1 MATNFRSQC
10 PKPVSQGQN
19 LQNGNPRVH
28 SPIPA
33 TRRVGDVAQLQRRL
47 LSHPYQ
53 SKLKEVPPVPLL
65 GPNLPVS
72 GSPVW
77 PLYSS
82 YEVYNCGQ
90 GGKTHGSSKKH
101 LHAPIPQLAD
111 PGKRQRYMFPGYPDP
126 SCLVSRVGLGSEPQ
140 EIRTGAQNQNRTD
153 FQLLTAT
160 SMTWSK
166 E

>member
-10 PKPVSQGQN
+10 PKPVSQDQN

-33 TRRVGDVAQLQRRL
+33 TRRVGDVARLQRRL

-53 SKLKEVPPVPLL
+53 SKLKEVPLVPLS

-77 PLYSS
+77 PLCSS
-82 YEVYNCGQ
+82 YGVHNCGQ

-101 LHAPIPQLAD
+101 PHAPVPGRLAD
-111 PGKRQRYMFPGYPDP
+111 PGKRQGYMFPGYPNP
-126 SCLVSRVGLGSEPQ
+126 SYLVSGIGLGSEPQ
-140 EIRTGAQNQNRTD
+140 EIRTGAQTD
-153 FQLLTAT
+153 FQLCRLPV
-160 SMTWSK
+160 WSK